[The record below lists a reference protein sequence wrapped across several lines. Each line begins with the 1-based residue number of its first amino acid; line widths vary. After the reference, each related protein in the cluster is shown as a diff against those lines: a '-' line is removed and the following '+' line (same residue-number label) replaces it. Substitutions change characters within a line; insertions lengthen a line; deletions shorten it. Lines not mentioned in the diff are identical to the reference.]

1 MTEKKL
7 TTTIE
12 GSAIPTSGMA
22 DPSASVNQSM
32 RTTPQ
37 APLLSPE
44 GDEKKPPLGEVGR
57 GPFPRSIRGTLKVL
71 NEEHDLE
78 FRATRATGESNR
90 EEISST
96 KNSQLYKTKGT
107 KQQTLVAHLTA
118 RPDSPDPLADMYGQ
132 LQKLAK
138 DAKLETKEEPKLRG
152 EKLLDSKNL
161 SVILSKKEHKIDVR
175 ISIDLAQHPDYKD
188 EFYKAIVELNK
199 CFSINQQKVLS
210 ALPAPAKNSSG

>member
-1 MTEKKL
+1 MTEKKP
-7 TTTIE
+7 TTNIE
-12 GSAIPTSGMA
+12 GNAIPTSGMA
-22 DPSASVNQSM
+22 DPSASANQSTNPTTEAKKYPYKLPGTM
-32 RTTPQ
+32 RVMN
-37 APLLSPE
+37 ANL
-44 GDEKKPPLGEVGR
+44 
-57 GPFPRSIRGTLKVL
+57 
-71 NEEHDLE
+71 DLE
-78 FRATRATGESNR
+78 FKVSQSTGESNR

-210 ALPAPAKNSSG
+210 ALPAPAKNSRG